1 MSNCQRDDFAGKSN
15 HPASVQ
21 QGRVILCSSV
31 MLGCE
36 AAFMLRDEPL
46 DSETPANTRVH
57 IKLILGASFG
67 NLRRNHNTLKI
78 SWLAPRKFT

>member
-1 MSNCQRDDFAGKSN
+1 MRNCQRDDFAEKSN

-36 AAFMLRDEPL
+36 VAFMLRDEPL
-46 DSETPANTRVH
+46 DSETPANARVH
-57 IKLILGASFG
+57 IKLMLGASFG
-67 NLRRNHNTLKI
+67 NLRRNQKMLKI
-78 SWLAPRKFT
+78 SRLAPP